1 MLKLGLKTKKNIAQ
15 KGKIGTKPQLAPK
28 ATFLKVIQHLHQT
41 IGNQAVSRWI
51 QTKLKIDQ
59 PDDKYEQEADQI
71 AEKIMTMPSSTCT
84 SCEEEELQPK
94 LADKISPFIQ
104 RQEIDEEEE
113 EEEVIQPKRNTDK
126 ETKATP
132 EIENHIS
139 RTRGLGNPL
148 PFAPRAFMEE
158 RFGVDFSPVRIHAD
172 SEAARMA
179 RALNAEAFTYR
190 RDIYFGEGRYR
201 PETTEGKKLLAHEL
215 THVVQQGSINFK
227 GNNFFGKSIIALQGL
242 EPTEKE
248 ICKGELSFE
257 RRAQLL
263 FDILQAAYTDLDAHA
278 KKWETT
284 AYEYGLRYKNAYD
297 NHKNVIRKQEK
308 HDALVH
314 KLCFAVLTMVGVGTI
329 SVFSTWLQQGKE
341 LLEQIKIN
349 TFEDVVQVALDKAL
363 GFRVEF
369 PSTPISVDPFKFYLG
384 LQTNLSRLKE
394 SACSYLNRYVQWAK
408 DVNINPDPYKY
419 LFLEWFDPEEFDW
432 QVTLWKGGIKLF
444 YDPPKISW
452 NDFEKEL
459 EIGMW
464 AKWAASTLIKPVKK
478 TIRRGGP
485 AAICRTY
492 ETEEV
497 NDPGSIVEK
506 RLDELGITKA
516 CGVGDWGW
524 WTTDAE
530 VLKLV
535 EWGRNWKPQHVFTI

>member
-84 SCEEEELQPK
+84 SCEEEERLQPK

-139 RTRGLGNPL
+139 RTRGLGSSL
-148 PFAPRAFMEE
+148 PSAPRAFMEE

-215 THVVQQGSINFK
+215 THVVQE
-227 GNNFFGKSIIALQGL
+227 GK
-242 EPTEKE
+242 
-248 ICKGELSFE
+248 
-257 RRAQLL
+257 LL
-263 FDILQAAYTDLDAHA
+263 KHVQM
-278 KKWETT
+278 KKLPCLAT
-284 AYEYGLRYKNAYD
+284 
-297 NHKNVIRKQEK
+297 
-308 HDALVH
+308 
-314 KLCFAVLTMVGVGTI
+314 
-329 SVFSTWLQQGKE
+329 
-341 LLEQIKIN
+341 
-349 TFEDVVQVALDKAL
+349 
-363 GFRVEF
+363 
-369 PSTPISVDPFKFYLG
+369 
-384 LQTNLSRLKE
+384 
-394 SACSYLNRYVQWAK
+394 
-408 DVNINPDPYKY
+408 
-419 LFLEWFDPEEFDW
+419 
-432 QVTLWKGGIKLF
+432 
-444 YDPPKISW
+444 
-452 NDFEKEL
+452 
-459 EIGMW
+459 
-464 AKWAASTLIKPVKK
+464 
-478 TIRRGGP
+478 
-485 AAICRTY
+485 
-492 ETEEV
+492 
-497 NDPGSIVEK
+497 
-506 RLDELGITKA
+506 
-516 CGVGDWGW
+516 
-524 WTTDAE
+524 
-530 VLKLV
+530 
-535 EWGRNWKPQHVFTI
+535 